1 MAVTRV
7 IGANGSPVEAPGAA
21 ELNGMMEQMERRIKE
36 LKVTPGMLQGFSRSV
51 TELLDA
57 DSQQEMRDA
66 AGIGAE
72 KIAVKGDPG
81 ESPMLTVADDKLQ
94 YRLPSQQEW
103 TELFNLD
110 SLRPAPAKDGE
121 PGINGKDGTNIESV
135 DIGYQLSDSGA
146 EPPASNWRSEPLSAV
161 KGSYLWVRV
170 AIRISDGTER
180 LAYLVAYSGVDGLP
194 GQSIK
199 GEPGISIEGPSGKN
213 GIDGRE
219 FKIRVDGGYLQYQYT
234 GDSVWKNLLA
244 LSSLQGQPGAPGKDG
259 VNATT
264 TANAT
269 ATTAGLMSPDDKS
282 KLDGVS
288 QPSIKAIASGGRP
301 VGTGFTISTT
311 RNAFATYTFSY
322 QLAATLVLGQTITIT
337 ATVDGAEVARMT
349 DGLLLGLAGTLQK
362 TKSVSFMVPAGKEVK
377 FTRTGTSGITATV
390 ISGQETLL

>member
-21 ELNGMMEQMERRIKE
+21 ELNGMMQQIEQRIKS
-36 LKVTPGMLQGFSRSV
+36 LKVTPGMLQGFSPSV

-57 DSQQEMRDA
+57 ESQQEMRDA

-72 KIAVKGDPG
+72 KISIKGDPG
-81 ESPMLTVADDKLQ
+81 ESPILTVADDKLQ

-121 PGINGKDGTNIESV
+121 PGINGKDGTSIESV
-135 DIGYQLSDSGA
+135 DVSYQLSDSGA
-146 EPPASNWRSEPLSAV
+146 EPPASNWRSEALSAV
-161 KGSYLWVRV
+161 KGKYLWVRV
-170 AIRISDGTER
+170 AIKTSEGTER
-180 LAYLVAYSGVDGLP
+180 LAHLVAYSGTDGQD
-194 GQSIK
+194 GESIK
-199 GEPGISIEGPSGKN
+199 GEPGISIEGP
-213 GIDGRE
+213 
-219 FKIRVDGGYLQYQYT
+219 
-234 GDSVWKNLLA
+234 
-244 LSSLQGQPGAPGKDG
+244 PGKDG
-259 VNATT
+259 SDGQPGKDGAPGRDGKDGINATT

-269 ATTAGLMSPDDKS
+269 TTTAGLMSPDDKS
-282 KLDGVS
+282 KLDGIS
-288 QPSIKAIASGGRP
+288 QPSIAAVKSGGRL
-301 VGTGFTISTT
+301 VGTGFTISAT
-311 RNAFATYTFSY
+311 RNAFVTYTFSY
-322 QLAATLVLGQTITIT
+322 QLTATLVLGQNITIT
-337 ATVDGAEVARMT
+337 ATVDGVEVARMT